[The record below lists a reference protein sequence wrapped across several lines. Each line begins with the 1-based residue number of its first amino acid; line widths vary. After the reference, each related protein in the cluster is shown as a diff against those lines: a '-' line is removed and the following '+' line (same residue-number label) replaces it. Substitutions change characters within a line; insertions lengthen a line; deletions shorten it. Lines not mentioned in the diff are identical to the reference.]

1 MEIAKATTTA
11 LVGVSLFLL
20 AGCGNQ
26 QSSATSK
33 RSSVTTTQTKT
44 KTTHQ
49 QDQIVGSFVDSEDG
63 AAIQLK
69 SDGTGQYV
77 YADSGEPDTNDQ
89 PTWKKD
95 GDHYTVTLQ
104 DSNVSSPLTATL
116 DGNQL
121 TLSGD
126 SNWNT
131 EHFKKTTKK
140 LDLNKFLADQHK
152 QNGDANNGQNQTADT
167 QDSNNAA
174 NAGTAQGNDGS
185 QGGNVKDFTDSMG
198 GHHHV
203 VMSGATDSDGHQM
216 GVDQET
222 DPDGSSHTF
231 QYVDGMMPY

>member
-1 MEIAKATTTA
+1 MAISNR
-11 LVGVSLFLL
+11 VLL
-20 AGCGNQ
+20 A
-26 QSSATSK
+26 SARRLRQRKRRLRQPISK
-33 RSSVTTTQTKT
+33 T
-44 KTTHQ
+44 
-49 QDQIVGSFVDSEDG
+49 IGSFVDSEDG

-140 LDLNKFLADQHK
+140 LDLN
-152 QNGDANNGQNQTADT
+152 
-167 QDSNNAA
+167 
-174 NAGTAQGNDGS
+174 
-185 QGGNVKDFTDSMG
+185 
-198 GHHHV
+198 
-203 VMSGATDSDGHQM
+203 
-216 GVDQET
+216 
-222 DPDGSSHTF
+222 
-231 QYVDGMMPY
+231 